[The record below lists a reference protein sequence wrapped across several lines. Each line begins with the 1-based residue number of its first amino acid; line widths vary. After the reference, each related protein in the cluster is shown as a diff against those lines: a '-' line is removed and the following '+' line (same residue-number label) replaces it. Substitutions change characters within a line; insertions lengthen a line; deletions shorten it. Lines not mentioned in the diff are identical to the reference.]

1 MIEINLLPRAGKK
14 ARRRIGIDTAGLA
27 AFAGTVAA
35 KVRDPFLAGA
45 VAAVL
50 LSAVGVGALHLRYT
64 GRVGELAG
72 REQQA
77 VQDSTRYAAILAEK
91 RNAEA
96 QRDSILRQL
105 DIIRSIDNDRYVWPH
120 IMEEV
125 SRALPAYTWLTSLN
139 QTSALVSVAARPDS
153 AQLAAD
159 SAAAAADGGAAPATP
174 AAPPPPLQ
182 FRIVGHTVDM
192 QALTRFM
199 KLLEASPFIQ
209 HVQLAR
215 TDAVTTDGKQVT
227 EFHLDAQYEIPA
239 PAAVRMV
246 PVTLS
251 VR

>member
-1 MIEINLLPRAGKK
+1 MIEINLLPRSGKK
-14 ARRRIGIDTAGLA
+14 SGRRLSTAGIGDA
-27 AFAGTVAA
+27 AAGLAA

-50 LSAVGVGALHLRYT
+50 LSAVGVGALHLRH
-64 GRVGELAG
+64 GSRAAELAA

-77 VQDSTRYAAILAEK
+77 VQDSTRYAVILAEK
-91 RNAEA
+91 RSAQAE
-96 QRDSILRQL
+96 RDSIMRQL
-105 DIIRSIDNDRYVWPH
+105 DIIRSIDHDRYVWPH

-139 QTSALVSVAARPDS
+139 QTSALVSVAATPDS

-159 SAAAAADGGAAPATP
+159 SAAAAAAGAEAPAVR
-174 AAPPPPLQ
+174 ALPPLQ
-182 FRIVGHTVDM
+182 FRVVGHTVDM

-199 KLLEASPFIQ
+199 TLLEASPFIQ
-209 HVQLAR
+209 NVQLAR
-215 TDAVTTDGKQVT
+215 TDATMTDGKQVT

-239 PAAVRMV
+239 PSALRMV

>member
-1 MIEINLLPRAGKK
+1 MIEINLLPRASRK
-14 ARRRIGIDTAGLA
+14 AGRRLNVAGLGGA
-27 AFAGTVAA
+27 LSDLTAR
-35 KVRDPFLAGA
+35 VRDPFLAGA

-50 LSAVGVGALHLRYT
+50 LAAAGVGMLHLRYT
-64 GRVGELAG
+64 GRVAELAE

-77 VQDSTRYAAILAEK
+77 VQDSTRYAAILGEK
-91 RNAEA
+91 RAAEA

-105 DIIRSIDNDRYVWPH
+105 DIIRSIDHDRYVWPH

-139 QTSALVSVAARPDS
+139 QTSALVSAAARPDS

-159 SAAAAADGGAAPATP
+159 GGAAMAT
-174 AAPPPPLQ
+174 PPPLL

-199 KLLEASPFIQ
+199 TLLEASPFIQ
-209 HVQLAR
+209 NVQLAR
-215 TDAVTTDGKQVT
+215 TDATMTDGKQVT
-227 EFHLDAQYEIPA
+227 EFHLDAQYEIPD
-239 PAAVRMV
+239 PSAVRMV

>member
-1 MIEINLLPRAGKK
+1 MIEINLLPRASRKSG
-14 ARRRIGIDTAGLA
+14 RRFDVA
-27 AFAGTVAA
+27 AFGGALQGLTAR
-35 KVRDPFLAGA
+35 VRDPFLAGA

-50 LSAVGVGALHLRYT
+50 VAAAGVGMLHLRST
-64 GRVGELAG
+64 GRAAELAE

-77 VQDSTRYAAILAEK
+77 VQDSTRYAAILGEK
-91 RNAEA
+91 RAAEA

-139 QTSALVSVAARPDS
+139 QTSALVSVAARPDTTDP
-153 AQLAAD
+153 AT
-159 SAAAAADGGAAPATP
+159 AAAAADGAAAMAT
-174 AAPPPPLQ
+174 PPPLL

-199 KLLEASPFIQ
+199 TLLEASPFIQ
-209 HVQLAR
+209 NVQLAR
-215 TDAVTTDGKQVT
+215 TDATVTDGKQVT
-227 EFHLDAQYEIPA
+227 EFHLDAQYEIPD
-239 PAAVRMV
+239 PSVVRMV